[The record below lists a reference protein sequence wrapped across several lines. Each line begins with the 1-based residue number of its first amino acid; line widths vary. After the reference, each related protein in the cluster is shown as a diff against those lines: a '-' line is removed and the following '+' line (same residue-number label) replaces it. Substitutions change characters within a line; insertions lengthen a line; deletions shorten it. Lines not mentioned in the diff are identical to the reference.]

1 MYAFNPLFCMSPQ
14 ENASKLSDLK
24 GVCKFNVLNIK
35 SQFSHEAFSKG
46 IYEILFL
53 SAVDFKEMQILVSTC
68 VIMHYIQNCAV
79 IMCF

>member
-1 MYAFNPLFCMSPQ
+1 MLLTFSFCVSSQ
-14 ENASKLSDLK
+14 ENACKLSDLK

-53 SAVDFKEMQILVSTC
+53 SAVDFKEMQILVSAR